1 MFGTFFSAALA
12 NYSCSCSPQASADD
26 TTPSGSS
33 SGEGPRRSLDEDR
46 SYMYRRFHPRD
57 RLLIWGMYQAL
68 DEEAVLSELG
78 SAMSVAL
85 ESVLQLH

>member
-1 MFGTFFSAALA
+1 
-12 NYSCSCSPQASADD
+12 
-26 TTPSGSS
+26 
-33 SGEGPRRSLDEDR
+33 
-46 SYMYRRFHPRD
+46 MYRRFHSRD